1 MPSHSPVAGTNPTTK
16 KRRTDMPQYRI
27 IVREV
32 SEYAYEG
39 EAASLEEAKQNY
51 ADWPETWSDG
61 AQGEIVNWEELGD

>member
-1 MPSHSPVAGTNPTTK
+1 
-16 KRRTDMPQYRI
+16 MPQYRI